1 MRQSVLP
8 RWLVALLVAVA
19 TWLLPSPLRACAD
32 TIPLQAQQTATRT
45 VALTWNP
52 TSPEVVTT
60 ILRRYPGEQ
69 TERTVA
75 TTTGSSYI
83 DHHGRA
89 VCDDTVYYVI
99 RQTVGGL
106 VDQGFAAVN
115 VIDMDPTAAA
125 AWGVV
130 SVDEQQQTVTL
141 QWEASADTDIMGYMV
156 MEGTPSI
163 VIDTVFGRLNT
174 QYVALQCSS
183 DTVYHFRICAF
194 DTCRQAS
201 ALTEA
206 CNNVVLT
213 LESQPCSRS
222 VTARWNRYENMPDGV
237 DQYELWVSEDGGAF
251 RRESVTAADGTL
263 QSEFTVAEQTMTLQA
278 YIKVVG
284 SHQYASYSNR
294 SEVAFSTAERPAY
307 FYLRKVSTSD
317 DGSVVTVEAQTDPQ
331 FPGTDYKVYRAVGDG
346 PAAVVAHC
354 QPTTAGLLRWQD
366 FSAHPLEQI
375 YCYYLGVED
384 GCGRNEMYTRTGAT
398 LQLLI
403 AEQGS
408 SVAVA
413 WNPYD
418 GWEGA
423 TSYELLMQQADA
435 TTWTLVANTVA
446 TEAVV
451 DIDGMHA
458 GGSCRFK
465 VVAAESSA
473 SRYQQG
479 DTLQSAVFSHSP
491 HVTLWMPNAF
501 TPTESTN
508 NLFGP
513 CFQAIDANGYEF
525 HIFNR
530 QGLVV
535 FSSRNPEER
544 WDGRREG
551 LLMPAGSYVYYI
563 TFRQGDGTVQQLKGT
578 VTLIY

>member
-1 MRQSVLP
+1 MNIWDAYQERINAHGGTKRGAALQREIRRINNRLP
-8 RWLVALLVAVA
+8 DNLSYHTVTVDDVEQNVAVINSDN
-19 TWLLPSPLRACAD
+19 LNEKS
-32 TIPLQAQQTATRT
+32 II
-45 VALTWNP
+45 
-52 TSPEVVTT
+52 SM
-60 ILRRYPGEQ
+60 PGEDL
-69 TERTVA
+69 VN
-75 TTTGSSYI
+75 
-83 DHHGRA
+83 
-89 VCDDTVYYVI
+89 
-99 RQTVGGL
+99 GGL
-106 VDQGFAAVN
+106 VHW
-115 VIDMDPTAAA
+115 MDNYWLITERDAN
-125 AWGVV
+125 
-130 SVDEQQQTVTL
+130 
-141 QWEASADTDIMGYMV
+141 M
-156 MEGTPSI
+156 
-163 VIDTVFGRLNT
+163 
-174 QYVALQCSS
+174 
-183 DTVYHFRICAF
+183 TVYTKCKMI
-194 DTCRQAS
+194 Q
-201 ALTEA
+201 
-206 CNNVVLT
+206 CNHL
-213 LESQPCSRS
+213 LK
-222 VTARWNRYENMPDGV
+222 
-237 DQYELWVSEDGGAF
+237 WVSEDGGAF

-435 TTWTLVANTVA
+435 TTWTSVANTVA

-491 HVTLWMPNAF
+491 HVTLWLPNAF

-513 CFQAIDANGYEF
+513 CFQAIDADGYEF